1 MVVQPRV
8 SQIELLPA
16 SLAAV
21 HPQKGSSSCGE
32 PFLGLGSELIEGSPH
47 HLHNQF
53 RPNTRGL
60 ATVTTVVM

>member
-32 PFLGLGSELIEGSPH
+32 PFLGLGSELIEGS
-47 HLHNQF
+47 LTIYIINS
-53 RPNTRGL
+53 GL
-60 ATVTTVVM
+60 TLADSLP